1 MEENENKRRLKT
13 IKNEIIKLIQ
23 KNGLTTSG
31 IKNDCEGYL
40 YCISNSIHSVYSTD
54 IYKLGNTINMIDR
67 IRSYNI
73 SYFEK
78 INIHLLLEVPFKFMF
93 ETMLFIKLNE
103 YRVKRKKEF
112 FTNYKTIE
120 TEFAKIKEIINS
132 NDPITSIEKY
142 YKYVINSRT
151 FFRMTEKIT
160 LNKKLKYNLEPKN
173 YLDNYKNKIK
183 NHIPNDKKNGY
194 LLHLDIPE
202 ISYGFNNEI
211 QVFLVL
217 SNITTDFTEFIGD
230 VKIKNMIP
238 IYDVKLAKHL
248 LYDILNNT
256 HIKNKYF
263 ICSDKK
269 ADEVVNKIKYYYDNY
284 SCVEKIK
291 KAYLYDTYQE
301 GGKIETDKKP
311 TENFG
316 VISKA
321 MEEIKNTFLN
331 GIDLLKKK
339 IEYEE
344 NNFHYDSSIKYD
356 SDSSDEIKIY
366 NPKLEITKKNELI
379 DEVIIGRNMIKD
391 KKENYN
397 NNYNKKNKC
406 VYTYDKN
413 KKSQPIKVD
422 YTLDDFKYNK
432 RQLKLKELMEED

>member
-1 MEENENKRRLKT
+1 MEENKERLKT
-13 IKNEIIKLIQ
+13 IKNKIIKLIK
-23 KNGLTTSG
+23 KNGLTTNG

-40 YCISNSIHSVYSTD
+40 YCISNSIHQVYSTN
-54 IYKLGNTINMIDR
+54 IYKLGNTINMVDR
-67 IRSYNI
+67 TKSYNT

-93 ETMLFIKLNE
+93 ETMMFIKLNG
-103 YRVKRKKEF
+103 YRVKIKREF
-112 FTNYKTIE
+112 FTNYKSIE
-120 TEFAKIKEIINS
+120 TEFLKIKELIEN

-142 YKYVINSRT
+142 YNYVINSKI
-151 FFRMTEKIT
+151 FFRITEKIT
-160 LNKKLKYNLEPKN
+160 LNKKLEYNLKPKN
-173 YLDNYKNKIK
+173 YLDNYKKKIK

-202 ISYGFNNEI
+202 ISYGFNNEV
-211 QVFLVL
+211 QVFSVL
-217 SNITTDFTEFIGD
+217 SNMTTEFTEFIGD
-230 VKIKNMIP
+230 VKIKNMIQ

-263 ICSDKK
+263 MCSNEK
-269 ADEVVNKIKYYYDNY
+269 AEEVVNKMKYYYDNY
-284 SCVEKIK
+284 TCVEKII

-301 GGKIETDKKP
+301 GEKIEPDKKP

-316 VISKA
+316 VISKVI
-321 MEEIKNTFLN
+321 EEIKNTFIN
-331 GIDLLKKK
+331 RIDSLKKK

-344 NNFHYDSSIKYD
+344 NIFDCNSSIKYD

-366 NPKLEITKKNELI
+366 NSKYEITKKNELI
-379 DEVIIGRNMIKD
+379 DEVIIGRNIMID
-391 KKENYN
+391 KKENYKN
-397 NNYNKKNKC
+397 DYNKKNKHI
-406 VYTYDKN
+406 YTYDKN
-413 KKSQPIKVD
+413 KKSMPIKVD

>member
-1 MEENENKRRLKT
+1 
-13 IKNEIIKLIQ
+13 
-23 KNGLTTSG
+23 
-31 IKNDCEGYL
+31 
-40 YCISNSIHSVYSTD
+40 
-54 IYKLGNTINMIDR
+54 
-67 IRSYNI
+67 
-73 SYFEK
+73 
-78 INIHLLLEVPFKFMF
+78 MF

-103 YRVKRKKEF
+103 YIVKRKKEF

-120 TEFAKIKEIINS
+120 TEFAKIKELINS

-160 LNKKLKYNLEPKN
+160 LNKKLEYNLEPKN

-391 KKENYN
+391 KKENYK

>member
-1 MEENENKRRLKT
+1 MEENKRRLKT

-67 IRSYNI
+67 IKSYNV

-78 INIHLLLEVPFKFMF
+78 MNIHLLLEVPFKFMF
-93 ETMLFIKLNE
+93 ETMIFIKLNE
-103 YRVKRKKEF
+103 YRVKTKKEF

-120 TEFAKIKEIINS
+120 TEFAKIKELINS

-202 ISYGFNNEI
+202 ISYGFNNEV

-217 SNITTDFTEFIGD
+217 SNITTEFTEFIGD

-263 ICSDKK
+263 MCLDEK

-284 SCVEKIK
+284 SCVEKII

-301 GGKIETDKKP
+301 GEKIETDKKP

-321 MEEIKNTFLN
+321 IEEIKNTFLN
-331 GIDLLKKK
+331 KIDLLKKK

-344 NNFHYDSSIKYD
+344 KNFHYDSSIKCD

-366 NPKLEITKKNELI
+366 NPKIRNNIQIYEYPNQTNNS
-379 DEVIIGRNMIKD
+379 IICRL
-391 KKENYN
+391 
-397 NNYNKKNKC
+397 
-406 VYTYDKN
+406 VY
-413 KKSQPIKVD
+413 
-422 YTLDDFKYNK
+422 L
-432 RQLKLKELMEED
+432 